1 MTRRALLRK
10 IRQALEPRL
19 YESGYRVGPLGASR
33 PYRIAPL
40 ASPRTLGGF
49 VVDEVEGFA
58 EDGVVEEFYV
68 GCVTIRW
75 RAIPVE
81 DLARVLRV
89 VSGAKTRW
97 RDKVVGQ
104 TASDDAKIE
113 TSTGSDLHVDF
124 DISHVL
130 EEPWCSAGVVNF
142 LSEQMLNLVP
152 GARDFAVS
160 NPVAGVQGWV
170 KFDANP
176 TAKARRAANK
186 RVRAVLAELIRL
198 MKDTDGDCPGPGGD
212 LRWHCPT
219 GCRGDTLECATCGA
233 SGHVDYDPSG
243 KSLFKL
249 TSKRVVDYEM
259 VRVYEYTG
267 SS

>member
-1 MTRRALLRK
+1 MTRRVLLRK
-10 IRQALEPRL
+10 IRQALEPKL
-19 YESGYRVGPLGASR
+19 YDSGYRVGPLGASR

-40 ASPRTLGGF
+40 ASPRNLGGF

-75 RAIPVE
+75 RAIPTE
-81 DLARVLRV
+81 DLTRVLRV

-97 RDKVVGQ
+97 RQ
-104 TASDDAKIE
+104 ETIEPTASDAKIE
-113 TSTGSDLHVDF
+113 TSTDSDLHVNF

-130 EEPWCSAGVVNF
+130 EEPWCSEGVVNF
-142 LSEQMLNLVP
+142 ISEQMLNLVP
-152 GARDFAVS
+152 GATGFAVS

-170 KFDANP
+170 KFNMEP
-176 TAKARRAANK
+176 TAKSRRTANK

-198 MKDTDGDCPGPGGD
+198 MKDTNGDCPGPGGD
-212 LRWHCPT
+212 LRWACPT
-219 GCRGDTLECATCGA
+219 GCGGNTLECATCGA
-233 SGHVDYDPSG
+233 SGHVDVDPSG

-249 TSKRVVDYEM
+249 TSKRVVNYEL

>member
-1 MTRRALLRK
+1 MTRRVLLRK
-10 IRQALEPRL
+10 IRQALEPKL

-40 ASPRTLGGF
+40 ASPRNLGGF
-49 VVDEVEGFA
+49 VVDSVEGFA

-75 RAIPVE
+75 RAIPTE

-97 RDKVVGQ
+97 RQEAISPKE
-104 TASDDAKIE
+104 SDAKIE
-113 TSTGSDLHVDF
+113 TSTDGSFHVNF

-130 EEPWCSAGVVNF
+130 NEPWCSEGVVNF
-142 LSEQMLNLVP
+142 LSGQMLNLMP
-152 GARDFAVS
+152 DAKSFAVS
-160 NPVAGVQGWV
+160 PPVAGVQGWV
-170 KFDANP
+170 QFDTEA
-176 TAKARRAANK
+176 TKTARRTAD
-186 RVRAVLAELIRL
+186 RRLRAILAELIRL
-198 MKDTDGDCPGPGGD
+198 MRDTNGDCPGPGGD
-212 LRWHCPT
+212 LRWACPT
-219 GCRGDTLECATCGA
+219 GCGGDTLECETCGA
-233 SGHVDYDPSG
+233 SGHVEQDPSG

-259 VRVYEYTG
+259 IRVYEYTG